1 MKQKKKSAKGQRFR
15 IIAAGAIIII
25 VATVAILAYILLQPP
40 PLTIRIEPANVSVRT
55 YPVGST
61 FTVNVTVEN
70 AVDITAIQL
79 DVRYDPSVLMVTSLS
94 EGQFLESVGEIVTLV
109 NYTAQSMNNTLLERV
124 FYADTV
130 AEGVPNWSGSG
141 TLITITFKVTS
152 NWTSSIQL
160 YPFTENS
167 NFNEGTYL
175 LRAVNRSLSNP
186 QYTNLIPVLDSGS
199 YS

>member
-15 IIAAGAIIII
+15 IIAAGAIIVI

-40 PLTIRIEPANVSVRT
+40 PLTIRIEPANVSART
-55 YPVGST
+55 YPAGST

-94 EGQFLESVGEIVTLV
+94 EGQFLESVGEIVTLA

-130 AEGVPNWSGSG
+130 AQGVPNWSGSG

-160 YPFTENS
+160 YPFTENP

-186 QYTNLIPVLDSGS
+186 QYTNLIPALDSGT